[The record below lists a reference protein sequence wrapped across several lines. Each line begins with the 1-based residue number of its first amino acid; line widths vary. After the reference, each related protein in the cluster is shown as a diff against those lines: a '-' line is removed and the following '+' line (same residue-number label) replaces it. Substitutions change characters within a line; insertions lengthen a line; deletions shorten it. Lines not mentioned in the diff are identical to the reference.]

1 MGFNAK
7 DFPDLELKKLQKL
20 VERFTTD
27 PNLLLVNEFGEDKWD
42 SDRIK
47 WETQIGSRG
56 LTPFVAPGVPSPIM
70 GMEGTGMSEAF
81 AAFWKEK
88 IFFDEH
94 FLNNLRTPGTTD
106 QVLSKQ
112 RRIAKEMRK
121 LKNRSMRRKE
131 WMFAKMLSAGTIT
144 YQVYGGL
151 KYSLDYGIP
160 SDNLV
165 SLAASRYWDTGVSR
179 NIPED
184 IFDAKLTMS
193 NANNGKIMN
202 ALFTSEILKLFL
214 FDTHML
220 TLLNKSNYGQGD
232 FLANPIQVL
241 KNLFGLPNMYLYDEQ
256 YQLRT
261 WLTAAVTADSTT
273 TIIVDDITDFEA
285 GDTLYFYDVSAKT
298 KEAETISS
306 ISVANSTI
314 TVSTAPSTSYK
325 ASEDYVYTTKKFIPT
340 NKFCMWCSE
349 VEGEKIA
356 EFANAPFDLDRHWG
370 IKIDEHEEWDPDGI
384 AVRSQNKGLP
394 VLYQEDGIYNLTVKA

>member
-20 VERFTTD
+20 VERFSTD

-70 GMEGTGMSEAF
+70 GMEGTGLSEAF

-94 FLNNLRTPGTTD
+94 FLNNLRQPGTNE
-106 QVLSKQ
+106 QYYSKQ
-112 RRIAKEMRK
+112 KRIAREMRK

-131 WMFAKMLSAGTIT
+131 WMFAKMISAGTMT
-144 YQVYGGL
+144 YQVQNGI
-151 KYSLDYGIP
+151 KYNLDYGIP

-184 IFDAKLTMS
+184 IFDAQLTMS
-193 NANNGKIMN
+193 NANNGKLIN
-202 ALFTSEILKLFL
+202 ALFTSEVLKHMR
-214 FDTHML
+214 FDVNL
-220 TLLNKSNYGQGD
+220 QTLLAKNKYGDGD
-232 FLANPIQVL
+232 FLRNPTMVL
-241 KNLFGLPNMYLYDEQ
+241 SGLFGIPNMYLYDEQ
-256 YQLRT
+256 YQLRAN
-261 WLTAAVTADSTT
+261 LTQAVTADSTVT
-273 TIIVDDITDFEA
+273 FTVDDTTDFEV

-298 KEAETISS
+298 KEAETISA
-306 ISVANSTI
+306 ISVANGTI

-325 ASEDYVYTTKKFIPT
+325 ANEDYVYSTKKFIPT

-349 VEGEKIA
+349 IEGEKIA
-356 EFANAPFDLDRHWG
+356 QFANAPFDLDRHWG
-370 IKIDEHEEWDPDGI
+370 LKIDDHEEWDPDGI

-394 VLYQEDGIYNLTVKA
+394 VLYQEDGIYNLTVTS

>member
-20 VERFTTD
+20 VERFSTD

-42 SDRIK
+42 SDRIE

-56 LTPFVAPGVPSPIM
+56 LTPFVAPGVQSPIM
-70 GMEGTGMSEAF
+70 GMEGTGISEAF

-94 FLNNLRTPGTTD
+94 FLNNLRTPGTRD
-106 QVLSKQ
+106 QYYSKQ
-112 RRIAKEMRK
+112 KRIAREMRK

-131 WMFAKMLSAGTIT
+131 WMLAKMISAGTIT
-144 YQVYGGL
+144 YQVQNGI
-151 KYSLDYGIP
+151 KYNLDYGIP

-165 SLAASRYWDTGVSR
+165 SLAASRYWDSGVSR

-184 IFDAKLTMS
+184 IFDAQLTMS
-193 NANNGKIMN
+193 NANNGKLIN
-202 ALFTSEILKLFL
+202 ALFTSEVLKHMR
-214 FDTHML
+214 FDTNL
-220 TLLNKSNYGQGD
+220 QTLLAKSNYGDGD
-232 FLANPIQVL
+232 FLRNPTLVL
-241 KNLFGLPNMYLYDEQ
+241 SGLFGIPNMYLYDEQ
-256 YQLRT
+256 YQVRA
-261 WLTAAVTADSTT
+261 WLTAVVTADSTT
-273 TIIVDDITDFEA
+273 TISVDDTTDFEV
-285 GDTLYFYDVSAKT
+285 GQTLYFYDVSAKT
-298 KEAETISS
+298 KEGETISA
-306 ISVANSTI
+306 VDANAGTI

-325 ASEDYVYTTKKFIPT
+325 SGEDYVYTTNKFVPT

-370 IKIDEHEEWDPDGI
+370 LKIDDHEEWDPDGI
-384 AVRSQNKGLP
+384 AIRSQNKGLP
-394 VLYQEDGIYNLTVKA
+394 LLYQEDGIYNLTVAA